1 MTKLYDWEK
10 LFYGTTVAYPP
21 AGWNSP
27 LRRFNLSVE
36 GSSCILLIK

>member
-21 AGWNSP
+21 AGWTSP
-27 LRRFNLSVE
+27 LLKFNYRQGIFLSY
-36 GSSCILLIK
+36 